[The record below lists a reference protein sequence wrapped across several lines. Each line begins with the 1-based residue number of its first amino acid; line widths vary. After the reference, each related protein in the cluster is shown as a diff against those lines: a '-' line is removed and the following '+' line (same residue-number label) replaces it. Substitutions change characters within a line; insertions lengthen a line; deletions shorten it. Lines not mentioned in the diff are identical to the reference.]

1 MGRGSVAPP
10 AMSLPLS
17 PPIAPQLARG
27 KDELPVG
34 EGWSY
39 EPKLDG
45 FRAIAFVD
53 GNAVHLLSRGGKALE
68 RYFPEITLPHGQYVL
83 DGELIIDAA
92 SGAAEAEDFDAL
104 TARIH
109 PAASRIERLSQET
122 PARYVA
128 FDLLADPEGSW
139 LEAPFA
145 ERRSRL
151 LALMGL
157 SAQQAAEVG
166 EPIVGDWAAGTS
178 LSLIPAIEDPE
189 VAATWL
195 RSRFEGVIAKE
206 QSAPYVPGARKG
218 MVKIKRRRTADC
230 VVVGWREGKEP
241 GTVGSLILGLYDEA
255 GELQVVGHTSGLK
268 AKEKRELVEVLAPY
282 ATGAQGSAD
291 PSRWRSAEDL
301 LWTELRPE
309 LVVEVSY
316 DQVTAGRIR
325 HGAKLVRWRDDKA
338 AAECLAD
345 QLEG

>member
-1 MGRGSVAPP
+1 
-10 AMSLPLS
+10 MSLPLAS
-17 PPIAPQLARG
+17 PIAPQLARG
-27 KDELPVG
+27 KDDLPLG

-53 GNAVHLLSRGGKALE
+53 GDAVHLLSRGGKALE
-68 RYFPEITLPHGQYVL
+68 RYFPEVTLPHGRYVL

-128 FDLLADPEGSW
+128 FDLLADDQRSW
-139 LEAPFA
+139 LDEPFQA
-145 ERRSRL
+145 RRAAL
-151 LALMGL
+151 LALTGL
-157 SAQQAAEVG
+157 TPEQAADPAAAPHVSE
-166 EPIVGDWAAGTS
+166 WAAGTS
-178 LSLIPAIEDPE
+178 LSVITAVADADL
-189 VAATWL
+189 AATWL

-206 QSAPYVPGARKG
+206 QAAPYLPGARKG
-218 MVKIKRRRTADC
+218 MVKVKRRRTADC

-325 HGAKLVRWRDDKA
+325 HGAKLLRWRDDKRP
-338 AAECLAD
+338 AECTAD